1 MEALSEW
8 IAEVGDIIIFL
19 GIVKIGYRVLWNAFN
34 GSGKLF

>member
-8 IAEVGDIIIFL
+8 IAEVGDIVIFL
-19 GIVKIGYRVLWNAFN
+19 GIVKIGYSLLYRAFS